1 MSLKTTTWERVKGLM
16 SEDLIQKIMNLVE
29 VEGRYISNIENDVRR
44 QDPNLANQL
53 LDELEQIQYQIKEL
67 K

>member
-16 SEDLIQKIMNLVE
+16 SEDLTKKVTNLVE
-29 VEGRYISNIENDVRR
+29 VKGRYMSNIENDVRR
-44 QDPNLANQL
+44 QDPDLANQI

-67 K
+67 R